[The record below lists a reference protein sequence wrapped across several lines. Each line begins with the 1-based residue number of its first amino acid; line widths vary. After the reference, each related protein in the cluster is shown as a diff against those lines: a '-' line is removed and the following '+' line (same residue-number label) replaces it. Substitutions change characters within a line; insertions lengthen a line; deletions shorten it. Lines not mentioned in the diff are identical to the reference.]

1 MRFEFLIEQ
10 DVYAFEADNVG
21 AAMEMCNRQVVDRL
35 DLHPMIWM
43 DVPNNPNQFRLALGN
58 FFD

>member
-1 MRFEFLIEQ
+1 MRVEFLIEQ
-10 DVYAFEADNVG
+10 DVYAFEANNVLE
-21 AAMEMCNRQVVDRL
+21 AMAMCNRQVVDRL
-35 DLHPMIWM
+35 NIGAMAWM